1 MLVGAAQRLVR
12 SRSVTS
18 IDTLIVNAVI
28 PPAVVTASMM
38 VTAQARVSVIIP
50 VTALGIDKLDFD

>member
-1 MLVGAAQRLVR
+1 VR
-12 SRSVTS
+12 SGSVTS

-28 PPAVVTASMM
+28 PPAVVTDSMM
-38 VTAQARVSVIIP
+38 VTAPARVSVIIP